1 MKPWEVIGDR
11 EIFSN
16 PILRLHQ
23 ERIRVEDGR
32 ETDWSVVDVGD
43 GASVMPILE
52 DGRIVMIRQHR
63 QAVGY
68 PIWEFPAGRVDAGE
82 TPAEAAI
89 RELRE
94 EAGYAAGSHQDLGFV
109 WPLVGIVRHRVHL
122 FAAWDLSEAKT
133 AREPF
138 EDIEVKAFSKAEI
151 DRMVGAG
158 EIEDGITL
166 SALLRWQHL
175 SDRKE

>member
-1 MKPWEVIGDR
+1 MQDWEVIGDR
-11 EIFSN
+11 EVFSN
-16 PILRLHQ
+16 QILRLHI
-23 ERIRVEDGR
+23 ERIRLGGDR

-43 GASVMPILE
+43 GAAVMPIAD

-82 TPAEAAI
+82 TPKAAAL

-94 EAGYAAGSHQDLGFV
+94 EAGLDASSLRSLGFV

-122 FAAWDLSEAKT
+122 FAAWTLESVPT
-133 AREPF
+133 ALEPF
-138 EDIEVKAFSKAEI
+138 EDIDVRTFEMKEVEQMALE
-151 DRMVGAG
+151 G
-158 EIEDGITL
+158 EIEDALTL
-166 SALLRWQHL
+166 SLLLRWKL
-175 SDRKE
+175 GGGSRP